1 MGKWKA
7 IIASVLVLCSLAG
20 QAMAQARATPFYG
33 DAGEPAQQ
41 PLLEVIKGAQLA
53 ERMAAVVNTSLTLR
67 SDLHVGFRSCK
78 VANAFFN
85 PQARE
90 ITICLEF
97 IQLVAKTAA
106 EDNYYLMKLPRQEFS
121 RYVDGAVWSVFL
133 HELGHAVIAINQVP
147 VTGREEDVADQ
158 FAVWFAVR
166 FVTDAQKRVVE
177 PGVWFWNRL
186 AQTRDLSTFSTE
198 ERKRFMANEH
208 SLDEQRVYNQAC
220 WAYGTGT
227 EAGYRVA
234 QRAGLPRE
242 RMQRCDQEWSKLNTA
257 MTANFRPQF
266 RVLPLSGRW

>member
-1 MGKWKA
+1 MGNWKA
-7 IIASVLVLCSLAG
+7 FIAGILVFSAFAN

-33 DAGEPAQQ
+33 DPGEPAQL
-41 PLLEVIKGAQLA
+41 PLLEVIKGSQLA
-53 ERMAAVVNTSLTLR
+53 ERMAAVINTSLTLR

-106 EDNYYLMKLPRQEFS
+106 EDNYYLMKLPREEFS

-166 FVTDAQKRVVE
+166 FVADAHKRVVE

-186 AQTRDLSTFSTE
+186 AQTRDVSSLSSE

-208 SLDEQRVYNQAC
+208 SLDEQRVFNLAC

-242 RMQRCDQEWSKLNTA
+242 RMARCDQEWRQLNAA
-257 MTANFRPQF
+257 MTTNFRPQF